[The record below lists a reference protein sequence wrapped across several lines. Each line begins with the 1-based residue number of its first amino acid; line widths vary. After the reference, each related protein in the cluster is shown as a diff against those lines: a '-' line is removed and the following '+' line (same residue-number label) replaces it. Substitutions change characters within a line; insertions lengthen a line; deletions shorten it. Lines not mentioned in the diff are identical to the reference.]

1 MSKMTWFGLVVT
13 LFIMCF
19 AYQIDSIVLNAS
31 MIDNRD
37 AVKQAS
43 ESSIQK
49 SVNKGTLRV
58 NEMIEIDSVIFSQE
72 FQKDFALNNDFNY
85 EGSKRNFKV
94 VKINTSPAMVAVEG
108 EVVNDSTFKRVTN
121 EQQEDVSILSKN
133 IVIYEARSKLKIPGG
148 NLD

>member
-13 LFIMCF
+13 LFTICF
-19 AYQIDSIVLNAS
+19 AFQIDSTVLNAS

-49 SVNKGTLRV
+49 SINKGTLRV
-58 NEMIEIDSVIFSQE
+58 NEMIEIDPVKFRNE
-72 FQKDFALNNDFNY
+72 YQKDYALNNDFNY
-85 EGSKRNFKV
+85 EGSKRNFKI

-108 EVVNDSTFKRVTN
+108 EVINESTFKRVTKK
-121 EQQEDVSILSKN
+121 QKEDVSILAKN
-133 IVIYEARSKLKIPGG
+133 IVIYESKSKLKIPGG